1 MANLRYIELT
11 SSHRNRNQ
19 WPEPGEFEI
28 PISQSGRKG
37 PTDAI
42 DPVCLS
48 APFISWKI
56 GQFNVNVN
64 QTITLVTE
72 NSPIINSTG
81 GQSVLYV
88 KGQTVNDILHTRG
101 EYYCNAMLVDTT
113 TSTSLRIL
121 SYSYLG
127 ANRAKIN
134 VAGGFVPGLPAGTTV
149 TITDPTDFTNI
160 LSPYIYI
167 PGPRLQENVLV
178 NKYIYNETRDEYR
191 PLGVYD
197 QNTSLTP
204 IITDS
209 NPSSIISTRDS
220 GPISNWTTTDNVSL
234 RIQPPNPIL
243 SPPVGVP
250 LRIQLDQP
258 NAVMTVLPVN
268 LRSQIFNFDD
278 SASHSSNI
286 EGHFLQ
292 RLPYYSGFIPPAV
305 KTFQGAGPVNNT
317 STLVLDTT
325 NIGTYPDGYWV
336 GSIIRIVDSGNTI
349 IPPAVDYV
357 IGQEREITEYNSGT
371 GTITVHPAFIG
382 DLELNNLS
390 TYTLHTPA
398 QSRRIEKYVNYKAAI
413 PLGTIPTQTSF
424 EFPLVG
430 SSDKENFYKDLVIKI
445 TSGPASGEYSSIKS
459 YTITQQTK
467 KIELNTALTVAP
479 NPGDTFSIT
488 SGKLTKSFP
497 FTLTTDHQKF
507 VLLPFSYDNL
517 NPFVYTGSL
526 VSQQEL
532 VCYEVQL
539 LNLVLPN
546 VILGTA
552 SGSLISF
559 YPYVYVAL
567 QNVTAAGSGLN
578 NIIYSNNPNATRVL
592 FRCPIKDV
600 PNPVNSTFIKIDGSG
615 MVQTIKFRPND
626 TLFFGV
632 YLPNG
637 QVFTTILSET
647 VSPELPNPVIQ
658 ISACFSIKR
667 LT

>member
-1 MANLRYIELT
+1 MSNLRYIELT
-11 SSHRNRNQ
+11 STHRNRNQ

-37 PTDAI
+37 ATDAI

-48 APFISWKI
+48 APFSSWKI
-56 GQFNVNVN
+56 GQFNVNIN
-64 QTITLVTE
+64 QTITLLTE
-72 NSPIINSTG
+72 STPIVNSSG
-81 GQSVLYV
+81 GQTVLYV
-88 KGQTVNDILHTRG
+88 KGKTVGDVLHVIND
-101 EYYCNAMLVDTT
+101 YYCNAMLVEA
-113 TSTSLRIL
+113 STSLRI
-121 SYSYLG
+121 YKYVYLG
-127 ANRAKIN
+127 GNRAKII
-134 VAGGFVPGLPAGTTV
+134 VEGAFSPALSTGTTL

-220 GPISNWTTTDNVSL
+220 GPISTWTQSDNVSI
-234 RIQPPNPIL
+234 RTQPPNPIL
-243 SPPVGVP
+243 SPLSTVP
-250 LRIQLDQP
+250 SRIQLDQT
-258 NAVMTVLPVN
+258 VLVSVLPVN
-268 LRSQIFNFDD
+268 LRSQIFNFDA

-286 EGHFLQ
+286 EGSFLQ
-292 RLPYYSGFIPPAV
+292 RLPYYSGPAV
-305 KTFQGAGPVNNT
+305 KTFQGTGPVTNPN
-317 STLVLDTT
+317 TLVLDST
-325 NIGTYPDGYWV
+325 NIGLYPDGYWV
-336 GSIIRIVDSGNTI
+336 GSIIRIVESGNA
-349 IPPAVDYV
+349 PPPPPTVDHV
-357 IGQEREITEYNSGT
+357 IGQEREIVEYNSGT
-371 GTITVHPAFIG
+371 GTIIVYPAFIG
-382 DLELNNLS
+382 DLQLS
-390 TYTLHTPA
+390 STSKYTLYTPP

-430 SSDKENFYKDLVIKI
+430 SSDKENFYKDLVIKM
-445 TSGPASGEYSSIKS
+445 TSGPANGEYSSIKS
-459 YTITQQTK
+459 YTINHQTK
-467 KIELNTALTVAP
+467 TIVLNTPLTVTP

-488 SGKLTKSFP
+488 SGKLTEPFP
-497 FTLTTDHQKF
+497 FTLTTDDQKF
-507 VLLPFSYDNL
+507 VLLPFNYDNL

-526 VSQQEL
+526 VSQQDL

-546 VILGTA
+546 VVLGTA

-559 YPYVYVAL
+559 YPYIYVAL
-567 QNVTAAGSGLN
+567 QNVTAAGAGLN

-637 QVFTTILSET
+637 EVFTTILNET

>member
-1 MANLRYIELT
+1 MSNLRYIEL
-11 SSHRNRNQ
+11 SSNYRNRNQ

-37 PTDAI
+37 ASTAL

-48 APFISWKI
+48 TPFSSWKI
-56 GQFNVNVN
+56 GEFNVNVN
-64 QTITLVTE
+64 PTITLLTE
-72 NSPIINSTG
+72 TTPIVNSSG
-81 GQSVLYV
+81 GQTVLYV
-88 KGQTVNDILHTRG
+88 KGKTVGDVLHVVND
-101 EYYCNAMLVDTT
+101 YYCNAMLVE
-113 TSTSLRIL
+113 TSISLRI
-121 SYSYLG
+121 YSYVYLG
-127 ANRAKIN
+127 GNRGKII
-134 VAGGFVPGLPAGTTV
+134 VDGKFIPALPPGTTL

-220 GPISNWTTTDNVSL
+220 GSISTWTQSDNVSL

-243 SPPVGVP
+243 STTVAVP
-250 LRIQLDQP
+250 FRIQLDQP
-258 NAVMTVLPVN
+258 VLPVN
-268 LRSQIFNFDD
+268 LRTQIFNFDA

-286 EGHFLQ
+286 EGSFLQ
-292 RLPYYSGFIPPAV
+292 RLPYYRGVIGPAV
-305 KTFQGAGPVNNT
+305 KTFQGVDPVTNPN
-317 STLVLDTT
+317 TLVLDST
-325 NIGTYPDGYWV
+325 NIGFYPDGYWV
-336 GSIIRIVDSGNTI
+336 GSIIRIIETGNAPL
-349 IPPAVDYV
+349 PPSFDHV
-357 IGQEREITEYNSGT
+357 IGQEREIVGYNSGT
-371 GTITVHPAFIG
+371 GTIIVYPAFIG
-382 DLELNNLS
+382 DLQLNGLS
-390 TYTLHTPA
+390 TYTLYTPP

-445 TSGPASGEYSSIKS
+445 NGEYSSIKS
-459 YTITQQTK
+459 YTIKNQTK
-467 KIELNTALTVAP
+467 TIVLNTPLSVTP

-488 SGKLTKSFP
+488 SGKLTEPFP
-497 FTLTTDHQKF
+497 FTLTTDSQTF
-507 VLLPFSYDNL
+507 VILPFSYDNL

-546 VILGTA
+546 VVLGTA

-559 YPYVYVAL
+559 YPYIYVAL
-567 QNVTAAGSGLN
+567 QNVTAAGARLN

-637 QVFTTILSET
+637 EVFTTILNET